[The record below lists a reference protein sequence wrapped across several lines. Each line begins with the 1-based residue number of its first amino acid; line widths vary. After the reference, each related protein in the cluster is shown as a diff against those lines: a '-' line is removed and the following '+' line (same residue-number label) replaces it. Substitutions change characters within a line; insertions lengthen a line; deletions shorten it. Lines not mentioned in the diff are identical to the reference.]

1 MKTQILRSLRA
12 QNYKTINQQNP
23 GFMSNIFKLSFSN
36 RVTRKK
42 PVLNLQIVRPNQV
55 NFDEESLSA
64 LGSEIWNNLPL
75 HIKFAKNLSTF
86 KNLKKFWNSVSCQ

>member
-23 GFMSNIFKLSFSN
+23 GFMCNIFKLSSSN